1 MHHPVR
7 VAALVCH
14 WWAVT
19 WELNQRLPVIGAAL
33 GKNLSALVSVLAGFP
48 HGSDCWG
55 DLPYVT
61 PTVCHVLGRR
71 FAAGICHNPPCHWWG
86 QGSPLITDA
95 LMIMSQAAE
104 AGCVLS
110 LPYSADFGVN
120 CTGLRQ

>member
-19 WELNQRLPVIGAAL
+19 WELNKLLPVSGAAL
-33 GKNLSALVSVLAGFP
+33 GKNLCALVSVLAGFS
-48 HGSDCWG
+48 HSSDCWG

-61 PTVCHVLGRR
+61 PTVCHVLGRH
-71 FAAGICHNPPCHWWG
+71 FAAGICHNPLCHWWG
-86 QGSPLITDA
+86 QGSLLITDA

-104 AGCVLS
+104 TAYVLS
-110 LPYSADFGVN
+110 LPCSADFGVN
-120 CTGLRQ
+120 CTELRQ